1 MNGFRG
7 NEYKGF
13 STFQEAKDWLLE
25 HKDTQDRPCRTFHFI
40 DDPGDGPKS
49 HTSGN
54 GGRPG
59 AYSVLKG
66 REPGVYLA
74 YK

>member
-1 MNGFRG
+1 MNGFHD

-13 STFQEAKDWLLE
+13 NTFEGAKDWLMKHE
-25 HKDTQDRPCRTFHFI
+25 DTENRPCTTFHFI

-49 HTSGN
+49 HTSEN
-54 GGRPG
+54 GGRPE

-66 REPGVYLA
+66 RKPGVYLA
-74 YK
+74 YR